1 MRPEHIALRKHAR
14 FPRAGSAK
22 GGARGGFLAALG
34 ANRFWLFGGVGV
46 ILVAAIVALI
56 AARPSAPEPQEAPAT
71 AAPSPIPAVEAPV
84 STNAPLPTMV
94 PAYELRTD
102 YPNTID
108 PLGLPESS
116 RVDDSY
122 FDDAIFVGD
131 SVTLK
136 LRQYA
141 LNARKNG
148 EPSANFLAA
157 QSFSARNALHEVSE
171 TSIHPVIGGVKMT
184 LEEAVA
190 VSGAKKLYIML
201 GMNDVG
207 VVGAE
212 KSVQNM
218 IELLR
223 RIQEKNPGIRI
234 FVESATPRLSGTEPT
249 TGQLF
254 EYDVKLY
261 DAILALND
269 PNIRYVDVAYAMRDE
284 QGKLRAEFCGDPDGM
299 AIHFTNEGC
308 RQWIDYLYTHALA

>member
-1 MRPEHIALRKHAR
+1 ML
-14 FPRAGSAK
+14 
-22 GGARGGFLAALG
+22 
-34 ANRFWLFGGVGV
+34 
-46 ILVAAIVALI
+46 LVAVIVALVVT
-56 AARPSAPEPQEAPAT
+56 RPSAPELQEVPAT

-84 STNAPLPTMV
+84 STDAPLPTMV
-94 PAYELRTD
+94 PTYEMRTN

-108 PLGLPESS
+108 PLGLPESG

-122 FDDAIFVGD
+122 FDDALFVGD

-148 EPSANFLAA
+148 EPTLLGQANFLAA
-157 QSFSARNALHEVSE
+157 QSFSARNALREVSE

-190 VSGAKKLYIML
+190 ISGAKKLYIML

-218 IELLR
+218 LELLR

-269 PNIRYVDVAYAMRDE
+269 PNICYVDVAYVMRDE
-284 QGKLRAEFCGDPDGM
+284 QGKLRAEFCGDPGGM